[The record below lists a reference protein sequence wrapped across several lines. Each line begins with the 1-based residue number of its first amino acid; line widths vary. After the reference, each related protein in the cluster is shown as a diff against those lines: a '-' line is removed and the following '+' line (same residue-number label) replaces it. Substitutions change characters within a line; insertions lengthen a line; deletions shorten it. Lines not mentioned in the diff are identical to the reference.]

1 MKETPYVEE
10 KGKEEVP
17 SALERTK
24 CDFIYA
30 NHLRGLTSGTIANIN
45 HSLSEVKGV

>member
-1 MKETPYVEE
+1 MKETPHAEE

-24 CDFIYA
+24 CDFSYA
-30 NHLRGLTSGTIANIN
+30 NHLKGLSSGATANIN